1 MDLSGQFCPNF
12 YCSHRGK
19 PGLGNIRVHSRTEQ
33 RYRCTTCGKTFAAT
47 RNTPYYRLHKPIE
60 LVTAVLALLSHGCP
74 IQAIVAAFSLDER
87 TVADWQQKAGRHGQR
102 FHELQVE
109 RGWVP
114 TLHVQAD
121 ELWVKMVGRKVWMAM
136 AMAADS
142 RLWLG
147 GVISRRR
154 DGALITA
161 LVVKVKACLTSLAVL
176 VCVDGLASYVTAFV
190 RVFRHRVAGPRGRPR
205 LVTEPGLLI
214 GQVIKRCRGRRVVE
228 VTRRAVRGTLDA
240 ITGVLSRTRTGR
252 GIHTAYIERLN
263 ATFRSSLTGLVR
275 RGRALWRQEGRVQA
289 GMYLVG
295 CAYNWCWEHDSL
307 RVAGPA
313 GGRKW
318 AGRTPAMAASL
329 TDHVWSLEEVL
340 RRRVPP
346 AVWKAPRRRPRRRRA
361 HVPPAHRASA
371 A

>member
-1 MDLSGQFCPNF
+1 LDPSSQFCPNF
-12 YCSHRGK
+12 YCLHRGNA
-19 PGLGNIRVHSRTEQ
+19 GLGNIRVHSRKE
-33 RYRCTTCGKTFAAT
+33 RRFRCTTCDKTFAAT
-47 RNTPYYRLHKPIE
+47 RNTPYYRRHKPIA
-60 LVTAVLALLSHGCP
+60 LATTVLTLLSHGCP
-74 IQAIVAAFSLDER
+74 LQAIVAAFRLDER
-87 TVADWQQKAGRHGQR
+87 TVADWQHKAGRHGQR

-109 RGWVP
+109 RGRVAA
-114 TLHVQAD
+114 LHVQAD
-121 ELWVKMVGRKVWMAM
+121 ELWVKMVGRKVWLAM

-161 LVVKVKACLTSLAVL
+161 LVVKVRACLTSLAIL
-176 VCVDGLASYVTAFV
+176 VCVDGLASYVTAFL
-190 RVFRHRVAGPRGRPR
+190 RVFRHRVPGPRGRPR
-205 LVTEPGLLI
+205 LVTEPGLLL

-228 VTRRAVRGTLDA
+228 VTRRVVRGTLEA
-240 ITGVLSRTRTGR
+240 IAGVLSRGGTGR

-263 ATFRSSLTGLVR
+263 ATFRANLAGLVR
-275 RGRALWRQEGRVQA
+275 RGRASWHQEGRVQA

-307 RVAGPA
+307 RVADA
-313 GGRKW
+313 ASGREW
-318 AGRTPAMAASL
+318 QGRTPAMAAGL

-340 RRRVPP
+340 RQRLVPRR
-346 AVWKAPRRRPRRRRA
+346 WKAPRRRRRPRRAQVLATPRGC
-361 HVPPAHRASA
+361 A

>member
-12 YCSHRGK
+12 YCLHRGK
-19 PGLGNIRVHSRTEQ
+19 LGLGNIRVHSRTEQ

-147 GVISRRR
+147 GVIRRRR
-154 DGALITA
+154 DGVLITA
-161 LVVKVKACLTSLAVL
+161 LVVKVKRKRAGWDIGYLAQ
-176 VCVDGLASYVTAFV
+176 
-190 RVFRHRVAGPRGRPR
+190 
-205 LVTEPGLLI
+205 LL
-214 GQVIKRCRGRRVVE
+214 GFP
-228 VTRRAVRGTLDA
+228 
-240 ITGVLSRTRTGR
+240 S
-252 GIHTAYIERLN
+252 
-263 ATFRSSLTGLVR
+263 
-275 RGRALWRQEGRVQA
+275 
-289 GMYLVG
+289 
-295 CAYNWCWEHDSL
+295 
-307 RVAGPA
+307 P
-313 GGRKW
+313 
-318 AGRTPAMAASL
+318 
-329 TDHVWSLEEVL
+329 
-340 RRRVPP
+340 
-346 AVWKAPRRRPRRRRA
+346 
-361 HVPPAHRASA
+361 
-371 A
+371 